1 MRPLNDPRRCGTP
14 SLLLLDLPP
23 LDVAATNSPTQGGS
37 NGVRFLFMAEWTR
50 LLKGSA
56 EATLRPV
63 ESFVGGMVSG
73 LAAVLSTQPMDV
85 VKTRLQAAGSARR
98 YAGTLDCLKQ
108 IVRDEG
114 AATLYSGT
122 IARAARVL
130 PGSGIIF
137 MSAELIYNALD
148 SRRRSRAAEA
158 AESGPL
164 LMLIHYASGLPVRV
178 VEERSTTPGK

>member
-1 MRPLNDPRRCGTP
+1 MRSGPGIQHILKTEGPAGLYKG
-14 SLLLLDLPP
+14 SLST
-23 LDVAATNSPTQGGS
+23 AIKQGGS

-56 EATLRPV
+56 EATLRPA
-63 ESFVGGMVSG
+63 ESFIGGMVSG

-85 VKTRLQAAGSARR
+85 VKTRLQSAGGSRR

-114 AATLYSGT
+114 AGMLYSGT

-137 MSAELIYNALD
+137 MSAELIYNALL
-148 SRRRSRAAEA
+148 SRRRS
-158 AESGPL
+158 P
-164 LMLIHYASGLPVRV
+164 P
-178 VEERSTTPGK
+178 